1 MRSLTS
7 LSVSVLLSIATLVP
21 FHAHARGF
29 DIVDFFNHWGHKTR
43 STENTAQLGP
53 RPFYL
58 VADMDDSAL
67 KDKLTQCADS
77 KTIFKKT
84 NPMKKFK
91 IIEKL
96 GVGTYSTVYKVKR
109 QSDGKNYAL
118 KKVKLPNLSA
128 KGLNLLSNYV
138 MFLRKRK
145 CIE

>member
-1 MRSLTS
+1 L
-7 LSVSVLLSIATLVP
+7 P
-21 FHAHARGF
+21 
-29 DIVDFFNHWGHKTR
+29 
-43 STENTAQLGP
+43 
-53 RPFYL
+53 
-58 VADMDDSAL
+58 L
-67 KDKLTQCADS
+67 KNE